1 MGRRS
6 RKRGGAAPA
15 TTRAERDV
23 ARAAEPRPRSRRRG
37 RPSSRERPPAPWG
50 SFPLSELIILA
61 GIVVL
66 VWGLLSGSSA
76 GGKRVAAGLVLCSLG
91 GGELALREHLGGFRS
106 HSALLAGVATFAVVT
121 VIVLTLG
128 PLKLWVVLV
137 AGVAV
142 FGASFAWMRQLF
154 QRRSGGLSFR

>member
-6 RKRGGAAPA
+6 RKRGGTAPPP

-23 ARAAEPRPRSRRRG
+23 ARAAPRPRPTRGG
-37 RPSSRERPPAPWG
+37 RPSRERPAAPWG

-66 VWGLLSGSSA
+66 FWGLLSGGDA
-76 GGKRVAAGLVLCSLG
+76 GGRKVAAGLILCSLG

-106 HSALLAGVATFAVVT
+106 HSALLAGVATFVVVT

-128 PLKLWVVLV
+128 PLQMWVVLI

-142 FGASFAWMRQLF
+142 FGASFFWMRDLF
-154 QRRSGGLSFR
+154 RRRSGGLSFR